1 MQRKQDQ
8 KKKKKYGL
16 RRALKKIAYVAPA
29 IIGSFLLT
37 EAVAQTTSTCTP
49 STLSNCPDGSA
60 PPCN

>member
-1 MQRKQDQ
+1 MKRKQDQ
-8 KKKKKYGL
+8 KKKRSL
-16 RRALKKIAYVAPA
+16 RRTLKKIAYVAPA